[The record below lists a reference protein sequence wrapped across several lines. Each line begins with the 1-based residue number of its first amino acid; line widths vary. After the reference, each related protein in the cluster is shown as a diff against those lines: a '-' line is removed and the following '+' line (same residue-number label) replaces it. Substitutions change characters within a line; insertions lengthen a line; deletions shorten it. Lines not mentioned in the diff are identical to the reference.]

1 MNPEALAVPTPTAP
15 PTDTPKP
22 TPFDTLRARFMF
34 LLGFVYLLLVA
45 GVVHRATS
53 KTVSEFELH
62 AMMVGIV
69 ALWPIF
75 VVEVVVGILQRDRS
89 KSLWPFVWRALL
101 VWLMPPWRM
110 ALTDPRTGLIWIP
123 RMGWKPPGKE
133 LFQRLEYAFSGPM
146 LLFAF
151 LVLPVLLLEF
161 FGGEEVKSNAAF
173 VLGLDIGIGVVWV
186 AFATEFVFKASAH
199 PKPFTFATDHW
210 LDATIVLLPMLE
222 FVLTQW
228 VDAAPLVRLLRLGRV
243 LSPEQIARMQRLYRL
258 RGVAEKGWRA
268 LFLIEAVSRLF
279 GQTPQ
284 KRLAKLEEKIAE
296 MEADLNELRK
306 DADAVR
312 ESIAAT
318 QAKNIESEKV
328 AL

>member
-1 MNPEALAVPTPTAP
+1 
-15 PTDTPKP
+15 
-22 TPFDTLRARFMF
+22 MF

-45 GVVHRATS
+45 GVVHRANS

-62 AMMVGIV
+62 AMMVGLV

-75 VVEVVVGILQRDRS
+75 VVEVLWGILRRDRS

-101 VWLMPPWRM
+101 VCLMPPWRM
-110 ALTDPRTGLIWIP
+110 ALTDPRTGLIWVP
-123 RMGWKPPGKE
+123 RLGWKPPGKE
-133 LFQRLEYAFSGPM
+133 LFARLEYAFSGPM

-228 VDAAPLVRLLRLGRV
+228 VDAAPLARLLRLSRV

-268 LFLIEAVSRLF
+268 LFLLEAVSRLF

-284 KRLAKLEEKIAE
+284 KRLTKLEEKIAE
-296 MEADLNELRK
+296 MEAEIAELRK

-312 ESIAAT
+312 ASIADAH
-318 QAKNIESEKV
+318 AKNTESQKV

>member
-1 MNPEALAVPTPTAP
+1 
-15 PTDTPKP
+15 
-22 TPFDTLRARFMF
+22 MF

-45 GVVHRATS
+45 GVVHRASS
-53 KTVSEFELH
+53 KMVSDVELH
-62 AMMVGIV
+62 AMMLGIV

-75 VVEVVVGILQRDRS
+75 VVEVVLGVMHRDRS
-89 KSLWPFVWRALL
+89 KSVWPFLWRALL
-101 VWLMPPWRM
+101 VCLMPPWRM
-110 ALTDPRTGLIWIP
+110 ALTDPRTGLIWTP
-123 RMGWKPPGKE
+123 RIGWMQPGKE
-133 LFQRLEYAFSGPM
+133 LFQRLEHAFNGPM

-151 LVLPVLLLEF
+151 LILPVLLTEY

-173 VLGLDIGIGVVWV
+173 ALGLDVSIAVIWV

-199 PKPFTFATDHW
+199 PKPFTFACDHW
-210 LDATIVLLPMLE
+210 LDATIVILPMLE

-228 VDAAPLVRLLRLGRV
+228 VDAAPIARLLRLGRV

-268 LFLIEAVSRLF
+268 LFLLEAVSRLF

-284 KRLAKLEEKIAE
+284 KRLTKLEEKIVE
-296 MEADLNELRK
+296 MEAELAELRK

-312 ESIAAT
+312 ASIAEAHT
-318 QAKNIESEKV
+318 EPAK
-328 AL
+328 AMQTGL